1 MICKSHIMRN
11 LLMASLMLFMFS
23 SCTEDDITPPE
34 IVISSPETGAEFS
47 LTDDIL
53 LVGRITDEQGL
64 QSVRILSEN
73 LGIDETIN
81 TFEDEGDFPFN
92 FNIVLDDATAFGSYI
107 LEVIASDKSDNVQNK
122 SLNIFVIK

>member
-1 MICKSHIMRN
+1 
-11 LLMASLMLFMFS
+11 MASLMLVMFS

-34 IVISSPETGAEFS
+34 IVISSPENGAEFS